1 MILATLLAT
10 PVYMSPEVI
19 EAAGR
24 VLEINDQRGEGE
36 PALDGVLESLEAPDV
51 DPGAVHSAL
60 EDGEVVDDVPSFD
73 INKEGAV
80 LGAEELVD
88 PETGQPLSELD
99 QLKAHLDWLIAQEA
113 YEQAAKVRDQISKL
127 EEGI

>member
-1 MILATLLAT
+1 M
-10 PVYMSPEVI
+10 
-19 EAAGR
+19 
-24 VLEINDQRGEGE
+24 
-36 PALDGVLESLEAPDV
+36 
-51 DPGAVHSAL
+51 
-60 EDGEVVDDVPSFD
+60 VDDIPSFE